1 MSPPL
6 QILSVGCAAVIIAAK
21 AFWMHPGDIRQQD
34 ITVSAEH
41 YMQSSTADHV
51 RLAVL
56 EAFQDA
62 PSRWYNTSEGKA
74 ALLGVVLNNQ
84 MSHAS

>member
-1 MSPPL
+1 MSPSL
-6 QILSVGCAAVIIAAK
+6 QILSVGCAAIIIAAK
-21 AFWMHPGDIRQQD
+21 AFWINPGDARTMD
-34 ITVSAEH
+34 VTGSAEH

-51 RLAVL
+51 RVAIL

-62 PSRWYNTSEGKA
+62 PGPYDTPESKA
-74 ALLGVVLNNQ
+74 ALLKVILNNQ